1 MKYEIIMPVSRWDQY
16 SKIIQMLKDHGVTHW
31 HVLIG
36 EKEAVGGTDPKDWG
50 DFVTC
55 NRFPIPD
62 RIHPGLWLINSFM
75 QVAKFDSDTWYQVL
89 CDDDWLPLDF
99 EKCLPEDDTELV
111 IVSMKRGDGAV
122 AGLKHPTWPLIA
134 APESLHYGYC
144 GMEQGIF
151 KGSALTKVIAQGINP
166 MACNE
171 DVLFRAAK
179 MVKTVYRPDVHV
191 WFNYL
196 EPGRWRKDENP
207 GSNLPTP

>member
-1 MKYEIIMPVSRWDQY
+1 MKYEIIMPVSRWEEFQ
-16 SKIIQMLKDHGVTHW
+16 KVEAMLQEHGVGHW
-31 HVLIG
+31 HIL
-36 EKEAVGGTDPKDWG
+36 VGSDETSLYSLMDE
-50 DFVTC
+50 DFISLY
-55 NRFPIPD
+55 RFSIPA

-75 QVAKFDSDTWYQVL
+75 QTATFDPETWYQVL
-89 CDDDWLPLDF
+89 CDDDWLPPDF

-179 MVKTVYRPDVHV
+179 TVKTVYRPDVHV
-191 WFNYL
+191 WFNFL

-207 GSNLPTP
+207 VSNLPTP